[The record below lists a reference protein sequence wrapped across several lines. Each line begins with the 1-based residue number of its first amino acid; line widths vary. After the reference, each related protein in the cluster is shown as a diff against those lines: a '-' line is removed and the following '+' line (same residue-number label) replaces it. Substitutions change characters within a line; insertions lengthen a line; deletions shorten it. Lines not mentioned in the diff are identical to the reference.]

1 MMYCFKKSYVSHILA
16 YVHMNPPSTRSI
28 KKRHSL
34 KKKRQR
40 HRSRKQHIHTT
51 PTLSKNV
58 PVIKTSVIAS
68 CPKHNDLE
76 DRIRAAL
83 WGLFI
88 GDALAMPV
96 HWYYSLHQLKQDFG
110 RIDRYYSPKAH
121 FPGSIMALSN
131 TGGAGRG
138 SNDGDII
145 GSVILH
151 GKKKYW
157 ARDTNYHYHHGLL
170 PGENTLDANIVQLTM
185 KQLIKDKGKFSALSM
200 RKRYVKFMTTPGTH
214 NDTYASTTHRLFFEH
229 FAKGLPL
236 SQCPGNDNHN
246 VDTIDALPLLVPYIL
261 AHVARYGRAFSS
273 NMLQRLVRNV
283 MSLFRKDTNGELQ
296 KYGMHFGH
304 LLVHVLN
311 DEMPNRD
318 TTQLR
323 KLLKDAAAE
332 IQFDVA
338 TSVAQDDDPMTACY
352 LSSSYPA
359 LIHFAYKYADSFE
372 EALLANANAG
382 GENVAR
388 GACLGALV
396 GAYRGKQAIPKWM
409 LDGLYQRKRL
419 HTDVNGFVRSTL
431 HNV

>member
-1 MMYCFKKSYVSHILA
+1 
-16 YVHMNPPSTRSI
+16 MNPPSPRSM
-28 KKRHSL
+28 
-34 KKKRQR
+34 KKKRSLKQR
-40 HRSRKQHIHTT
+40 QRCRSRKQLIHTT
-51 PTLSKNV
+51 PTLSKNI
-58 PVIKTSVIAS
+58 PLIKTSGVTS
-68 CPKHNDLE
+68 CRPKHNDLE
-76 DRIRAAL
+76 DRIRSAL

-88 GDALAMPV
+88 GDALAMPA

-110 RIDRYYSPKAH
+110 RINGYCSPKTY
-121 FPGSIMALSN
+121 FSGSIMALSN

-138 SNDGDII
+138 SNDGDIV
-145 GSVILH
+145 GSVIMH

-185 KQLIKDKGKFSALSM
+185 KQLHKDKGKFSALPM

-214 NDTYASTTHRLFFEH
+214 NDTYASTTHRLFFQH

-261 AHVARYGRAFSS
+261 AHVARYGRPFSS
-273 NMLQRLVRNV
+273 NMLQSLVRNV
-283 MSLFRKDTNGELQ
+283 MGLFRKDTNGVLQ

-304 LLVHVLN
+304 LFMKLLTV
-311 DEMPNRD
+311 ERRSGD

-323 KLLKDAAAE
+323 KLLKDAAE
-332 IQFDVA
+332 DIQFDVA

-388 GACLGALV
+388 GACLGALM
-396 GAYRGKQAIPKWM
+396 GAYMGRQAIPEWM
-409 LDGLYQRKRL
+409 FNGLLKRKRI
-419 HTDVNGFVRSTL
+419 HTDVDAFVSTMIPSL
-431 HNV
+431 